1 MKTSASDIGVAL
13 AGRVRA
19 ACLAMVCLAVAV
31 GGPATAGEADTVVQ
45 YSTIDA
51 LLTGLYDGVAEVG
64 TVKTHGDLG
73 IGTFDR
79 LDGEMV
85 VLDGQV
91 YRVGADGRVVVVPD
105 RETTPFATVA
115 LFKADLDLVIPGGTD
130 YEAFQALVNAALPS
144 PNLFYALRAEGRFRT
159 LRTRSVP
166 KQAKPYRPLVE
177 VVKEQSVFDFEA
189 VDGVLVG
196 FYSPPFAKG
205 INAPGFHLHF
215 LTADRKAGGHV
226 LAFAAERLVLRIDT
240 LNRLQ
245 VNLPT
250 TTGFAA
256 ADLRPDRQE
265 ALDKVEGLHR

>member
-1 MKTSASDIGVAL
+1 MKTSASDIGATL
-13 AGRVRA
+13 AGRARA
-19 ACLAMVCLAVAV
+19 ACLAMACLAVAV
-31 GGPATAGEADTVVQ
+31 SGPARAGEVDTVVQ

-64 TVKTHGDLG
+64 ALKAHGDLG

-85 VLDGQV
+85 VLDGLV
-91 YRVGADGRVVVVPD
+91 YRVGSDGRVVEVPD
-105 RETTPFATVA
+105 QETTPFATVA
-115 LFKADLDLVIPGGTD
+115 LFKPDRELVVPEGTD
-130 YEAFQALVNAALPS
+130 YDAFLAQVSAALPS

-159 LRTRSVP
+159 MRTRSVP
-166 KQAKPYRPLVE
+166 KQGKPYRPLVE
-177 VVKEQSVFDFEA
+177 VVKEQSIFDFEA

-205 INAPGFHLHF
+205 VNAPGYHLHF
-215 LTADRKAGGHV
+215 LTADRKGGGHV

-240 LNRLQ
+240 LSRLQ

-250 TTGFAA
+250 TAGFAA
-256 ADLRPDRQE
+256 ADLQPDRQE
-265 ALDKVEGLHR
+265 ALDKVEGRHR